1 MAIIDTLEVSLLQGV
16 NEQAMNEGM
25 WYLDNGASDRMTG
38 DRHLFQELKEV
49 SQGTVTFGDRSTP
62 RIGGQGWIM
71 LQCQDGGQMRL
82 DNVLYVLE
90 LKANI
95 LSLGQFDEHGCR
107 ILMEGGF
114 LTIYDQHG
122 RLLVKVK
129 KTLSRLYLLK
139 LNPVLSC
146 MVADDS
152 SELTWTWHK
161 RYGHLNFQSLSK

>member
-1 MAIIDTLEVSLLQGV
+1 
-16 NEQAMNEGM
+16 
-25 WYLDNGASDRMTG
+25 
-38 DRHLFQELKEV
+38 
-49 SQGTVTFGDRSTP
+49 
-62 RIGGQGWIM
+62 
-71 LQCQDGGQMRL
+71 MRL
-82 DNVLYVLE
+82 DNVLDVPE
-90 LKANI
+90 LKSNI

-129 KTLSRLYLLK
+129 KTLRRLYLLK

-152 SELTWTWHK
+152 SELT
-161 RYGHLNFQSLSK
+161 

>member
-1 MAIIDTLEVSLLQGV
+1 
-16 NEQAMNEGM
+16 
-25 WYLDNGASDRMTG
+25 
-38 DRHLFQELKEV
+38 
-49 SQGTVTFGDRSTP
+49 
-62 RIGGQGWIM
+62 
-71 LQCQDGGQMRL
+71 MRL
-82 DNVLYVLE
+82 ANVLSVPE

-129 KTLSRLYLLK
+129 KSLSILYLLK

-146 MVADDS
+146 MVAEDS
-152 SELTWTWHK
+152 SKLTWTWHK
-161 RYGHLNFQSLSK
+161 RYGHLKFQSLRRLSSKEIFRGLHKLEIPENI